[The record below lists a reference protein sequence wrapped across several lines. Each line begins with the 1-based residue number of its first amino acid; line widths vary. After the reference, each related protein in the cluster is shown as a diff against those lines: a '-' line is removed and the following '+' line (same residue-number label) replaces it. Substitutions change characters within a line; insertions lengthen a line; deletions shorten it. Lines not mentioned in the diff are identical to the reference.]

1 MPLDTTAKR
10 DTTATQVT
18 AAKRDSKAGGA
29 FFLFRGM
36 GAAGTISTM
45 KDLTESSIVKNIL
58 QMAVPIAAGMFF
70 QTLYFL
76 IDLYFV
82 SSLGSEA
89 LAGVGAAGN
98 VMFIVLALTQV
109 LGVGTVTLISHAA
122 GRKDPADATLVFN
135 QSLALSA
142 SCALITVLLGYGFA
156 AHYMQ
161 ALGSDAATVSAG
173 TRYLYWFLPSLA
185 LQFALVVMGS
195 ALRGTGIVQP
205 TIIVQMMTV
214 ALNALLAPILIVGWL
229 TGIKLG
235 VAGAGL
241 ASSLSVGVGVVM
253 LGLYFHRLEKYVAF
267 DSSQW
272 RPRFEVWGRL
282 LRVGLPAGGE
292 FALMFVFMAVMYWII
307 RRFGPDAQAGF
318 GIGMRVMQ
326 SMFLPA
332 MAVAFAAAPIVGQ
345 NFAAGK
351 FNRVRETYG
360 LAVLMGSCIMVC
372 LTLYCQWGSAAAI
385 RAFTHD
391 ATAQA
396 VGGQFLQIISW
407 NFLASGVVFTSSA
420 VFQGL
425 GNTLPAVWSS
435 ATRILTFVVPA
446 VWLAAQPHFQLVQ
459 LWYASVASVA
469 LQAIFSLWLVLREFR
484 RLGLQLDNEK
494 DAVVSLQPLPRK

>member
-1 MPLDTTAKR
+1 
-10 DTTATQVT
+10 
-18 AAKRDSKAGGA
+18 
-29 FFLFRGM
+29 
-36 GAAGTISTM
+36 M
-45 KDLTESSIVKNIL
+45 KDLTDSSIARNIL

-76 IDLYFV
+76 VDLYFV
-82 SSLGSEA
+82 SSLGSAA

-98 VMFIVLALTQV
+98 LMFIVLALTQV
-109 LGVGTVTLISHAA
+109 LGVGTVALISHAA
-122 GRKDPADATLVFN
+122 GRKDRADATLIFN
-135 QSLALSA
+135 QSLVLAA
-142 SCALITVLLGYGFA
+142 SCALVTLLAGYALA
-156 AHYMQ
+156 AFYMRS
-161 ALGSDAATVSAG
+161 LGADIGTAEAG
-173 TRYLYWFLPSLA
+173 LRYLHWFLPSLA
-185 LQFALVVMGS
+185 LQFAVVSMGS

-205 TIIVQMMTV
+205 TIVVQIITV
-214 ALNALLAPILIVGWL
+214 ALNAVLAPVLIVGWL
-229 TGIKLG
+229 TGIRLG

-241 ASSLSVGVGVVM
+241 ASSIAVAAGVIM
-253 LGLYFHRLEKYVAF
+253 LAVYFHRLEKYVAF

-272 RPRFEVWGRL
+272 RPRLEVWWRL

-292 FALMFVFMAVMYWII
+292 FALMFLFMAVMYWII

-318 GIGMRVMQ
+318 GIGMRIMQ

-345 NFAAGK
+345 NYAAGK
-351 FNRVRETYG
+351 FNRVRETFG
-360 LAVLMGSCIMVC
+360 LAVLIGSCIMVC

-396 VGGQFLQIISW
+396 VGSQFLQVISW

-435 ATRILTFVVPA
+435 ATRVVTFVVPA
-446 VWLAAQPHFQLVQ
+446 LVLAAQPHFQLIQ
-459 LWYASVASVA
+459 LWYASVASVG
-469 LQAIFSLWLVLREFR
+469 LQAMFSLWLVRNEFR
-484 RLGLQLDNEK
+484 QRVPVE
-494 DAVVSLQPLPRK
+494 PRALEAR